1 MNLMKHILCLILLE
15 SARPSS
21 YFRRVAQ
28 QGFQMSQKM
37 SLNQVL
43 APQLQQSLNL
53 LQAPMLE
60 LKAMVDQ
67 ELQLN
72 PVLEEQAALDAE
84 AAERGETPE
93 SPEPKADLAEP
104 PSDTQYDPTDESNA
118 SEPVDDF
125 QKEIN
130 QLFEL
135 DQEWRDHF
143 SSTSIP
149 SRNSKQEDEKRQFML
164 DSVTTSQSLQEFLLE
179 QARLS
184 DFSDEKFQV
193 AELIIGNID
202 DAGFLQSSV
211 DELVFSSGR
220 SSRDIES
227 VLEVVQAFHPP
238 GVGARD
244 LRECLMLQ
252 LERARRDD
260 SLEYRIIR
268 DCMDELGRRRIR
280 EIARKVEEKVDAV
293 QDAVERI
300 GNLEPKPGREY
311 LPETNQ
317 YVVPEIFI
325 SRAADGGW
333 KAVSN
338 NEYIPRLRISNAYK
352 DLMAQATTSG
362 DVRDYIR
369 DKIRSGK
376 FLLKSIHQRQ
386 STIMNIVHEILKR
399 QGEFMENGPSHLRP
413 MTMSQV
419 ADAVGVHETTVSRA
433 VSGKYVETPHGVLE
447 MKYFF
452 TSGLASRDGS
462 SLANTSVKEMLG
474 ELVKKEDATKPL
486 SDEDL
491 VKLFKD
497 KGIKIARRTVAKY
510 RAELNIL
517 PSHLR
522 RVY

>member
-1 MNLMKHILCLILLE
+1 
-15 SARPSS
+15 
-21 YFRRVAQ
+21 
-28 QGFQMSQKM
+28 MSQKM

-60 LKAMVDQ
+60 LKAMIDQ
-67 ELQLN
+67 ELQVN
-72 PVLEEQAALDAE
+72 PVLEEQAAMDTDAG
-84 AAERGETPE
+84 ERGGGDEGE
-93 SPEPKADLAEP
+93 EAKVDLAEP
-104 PSDTQYDPTDESNA
+104 PSDTQYDPTEESNA
-118 SEPVDDF
+118 GEPVDDF

-130 QLFEL
+130 QLLEL

-143 SSTSIP
+143 SSNNIP
-149 SRNSKQEDEKRQFML
+149 LQNSKDEDEKRQFML
-164 DSVTTSQSLQEFLLE
+164 DSVTTTQSLQDFLLE

-184 DFSDEKFQV
+184 DLGEPQFKI

-202 DAGFLQSSV
+202 DAGFLQSSL
-211 DELVFSSGR
+211 DELVFSSGCP
-220 SSRDIES
+220 SEKIEV
-227 VLEVVQAFHPP
+227 VLDVVQAFHPP
-238 GVGARD
+238 GVAARD

-252 LERARRDD
+252 LKRAERAD

-268 DCMDELGRRRIR
+268 DCMNELGRRRIR
-280 EIARKVEEKVDAV
+280 EIAKKTGETVDAV
-293 QDAVERI
+293 QVALERV
-300 GNLEPKPGREY
+300 GHLEPKPGREY
-311 LPETNQ
+311 MPEIEQ
-317 YVVPEIFI
+317 FVVPEIFI
-325 SRAADGGW
+325 SRGDDGEW
-333 KAVSN
+333 KVTSN

-352 DLMAQATTSG
+352 DLMAQAATSS
-362 DVRDYIR
+362 DVRSYIR

-386 STIMNIVHEILKR
+386 STILNIATEILKR
-399 QGEFMENGPSHLRP
+399 QEEFMEHGASQLRP

-419 ADAVGVHETTVSRA
+419 ADVVGVHETTVSRA
-433 VSGKYVETPHGVLE
+433 VSGKYIETPHGVLE

-452 TSGLASRDGS
+452 TSGLASKDGT

-474 ELVKKEDATKPL
+474 ELVKKEDGTKPL

-491 VKLFKD
+491 VKAFTD
-497 KGIKIARRTVAKY
+497 KGVKIARRTVAKY

>member
-1 MNLMKHILCLILLE
+1 
-15 SARPSS
+15 
-21 YFRRVAQ
+21 
-28 QGFQMSQKM
+28 MSQKM

-60 LKAMVDQ
+60 LKAMIDQ
-67 ELQLN
+67 ELQAN
-72 PVLEEQAALDAE
+72 PVLEELAALDMDAQ
-84 AAERGETPE
+84 ERGETDE
-93 SPEPKADLAEP
+93 AEEAKVDLAEP

-118 SEPVDDF
+118 GEPVDDF

-130 QLFEL
+130 QLLEL
-135 DQEWRDHF
+135 DQDWRDHF
-143 SSTSIP
+143 SSTNLP
-149 SRNSKQEDEKRQFML
+149 SQNSRDEDEKRQFML
-164 DSVTTSQSLQEFLLE
+164 DSVTTTQSLQDFLQE

-184 DFSDEKFQV
+184 DFSEPQFKI

-211 DELVFSSGR
+211 DELVFSSGCP
-220 SSRDIES
+220 SGDIQA
-227 VLEVVQAFHPP
+227 VLDVVQAFHPP
-238 GVGARD
+238 GVAARD

-252 LERARRDD
+252 LERAERID
-260 SLEYRIIR
+260 SLEYRIVR
-268 DCMDELGRRRIR
+268 DCMNELGRRRIR
-280 EIARKVEEKVDAV
+280 EIAKKTGETVDVV
-293 QDAVERI
+293 QDAMEHI
-300 GNLEPKPGREY
+300 AHLEPKPGREY
-311 LPETNQ
+311 MPETNQ
-317 YVVPEIFI
+317 FVVPEIFI
-325 SRAADGGW
+325 ARGDDGEW
-333 KAVSN
+333 KVTSN

-352 DLMAQATTSG
+352 DLMAQSATSG
-362 DVRDYIR
+362 DVRSYIR

-386 STIMNIVHEILKR
+386 STILNIAEEILKR
-399 QGEFMENGPSHLRP
+399 QGEFMDHGASQLRP

-419 ADAVGVHETTVSRA
+419 ADVVGVHETTVSRA
-433 VSGKYVETPHGVLE
+433 VSGKYIETPHGVLE

-452 TSGLASRDGS
+452 TSGLASKDGT

-474 ELVKKEDATKPL
+474 ELVKKEDAPKPL

-491 VKLFKD
+491 VKAFTD
-497 KGIKIARRTVAKY
+497 KGVKIARRTVAKY